1 MLVQGDSMKPTIKDK
16 ELVVVDK
23 RSDSYKPNDIIAF
36 TCDGIKG
43 VLVKRVVAV
52 SGDKVQIKDGI
63 LYVNDEPSACQLDN
77 KAISYEGIV
86 ADPIIVSEGML
97 FVIGDNYDDS
107 KDSRYEEIGLI
118 NVDDVIGRVME

>member
-16 ELVVVDK
+16 ALVVVDK
-23 RSDSYKPNDIIAF
+23 RSDIYQVDDIIAF

-52 SGDKVQIKDGI
+52 AGDKVQIKDGI
-63 LYVNDEPSACQLDN
+63 LYVNDRPSSCQLKD
-77 KAISYEGIV
+77 K
-86 ADPIIVSEGML
+86 PINYAGLASEELVVPDGKL
-97 FVIGDNYDDS
+97 FVIGDNYNES

-118 NVDDVIGRVME
+118 DKEDVIGRVME